1 MVVMVCNFGD
11 SFMISECPC
20 FPDVLSDNVSLLYLS
35 VHNAV
40 TAERK
45 QLSRVDGNCN
55 LSTWSRQQLP
65 ATNLSL
71 GVSQQ

>member
-1 MVVMVCNFGD
+1 
-11 SFMISECPC
+11 MISEDPC
-20 FPDVLSDNVSLLYLS
+20 FPNVLSDNVSLLCLS

-40 TAERK
+40 KAERQ

-65 ATNLSL
+65 ATKLSS
-71 GVSQQ
+71 GVGQQWIED